1 MDFDEFSEGY
11 LKLLQDLARVTVR
24 CNKKELRKGMANS
37 HVSLTAGE
45 MALLADKIVGT
56 INYLKTKLRDAG
68 SGKFLP
74 FPATSLLKI
83 WHANH
88 NVNAAKPQ
96 KPAKTGKPAQNFN
109 LGLTTRKSIV

>member
-1 MDFDEFSEGY
+1 MAPKEWSNQSLASTADLHHIFGKHSKVLERMSWKTMDFDEFSEGY

-24 CNKKELRKGMANS
+24 CNRRELRKGMANA

-68 SGKFLP
+68 SGKFLHSQP
-74 FPATSLLKI
+74 L
-83 WHANH
+83 
-88 NVNAAKPQ
+88 V
-96 KPAKTGKPAQNFN
+96 
-109 LGLTTRKSIV
+109 